1 MREPLV
7 IKPFDVDER
16 CYAALMR
23 PAKQPI
29 GLQLTQTARTVGRA
43 FDDALAAAGGSLPVW
58 LVLLAMK
65 TRNLASQREL
75 AEVVGIREAT
85 LTHHL
90 NAMEAAGLISRHRDP
105 ANRRI
110 HVVELTEAGDSMF
123 LTLRAAAIAFDQRL
137 RDGIAEQE
145 ITSLRG
151 LLGRLA
157 GNVTPAPG

>member
-1 MREPLV
+1 
-7 IKPFDVDER
+7 
-16 CYAALMR
+16 MR
-23 PAKQPI
+23 PAQQPV
-29 GLQLTQTARTVGRA
+29 GQLLTQTARTVGRA
-43 FDDALAAAGGSLPVW
+43 FDDALAAADGSLPVW

-65 TRNLASQREL
+65 TRNVASQREL

-110 HVVELTEAGDSMF
+110 HVVELTQAGDKMF

-137 RDGIAEQE
+137 RNGVAEREIA
-145 ITSLRG
+145 TLRE

-157 GNVTPAPG
+157 GNVRPPAR